1 MKKMFLLFICLFI
14 CGCQKNDELVD
25 KHIVLLNEKIEVY
38 SDTYLYDLFNVFD
51 IKLESK
57 NNLIN
62 TKKLGLNSTIV
73 EYVFDN
79 HSYNY
84 KIEYEV
90 VDTTPPKYLGGTNK
104 TILVNYAGDLCNLIL
119 HGDNYDKDV
128 TCEIEGN
135 YDLSKAGKYNVIY
148 HYKDSSNNTTSA
160 NVTLNVVNKL
170 SSSKPASNKK
180 NNFSDI
186 LKKYKN
192 DNTEVGIDIS
202 KWQGEIDF
210 NKVKE
215 DGATF
220 VIMRIGAQG
229 EAGGELYIDK
239 YFKDNI
245 KKAKEAGLKVGVYL
259 YSIATTS
266 TEAEEQ
272 AMWVINTLDG
282 VKLDL
287 PVVFDWENWHKW
299 NEYSLSFYD
308 INNICDVFLKT
319 IEHYG
324 YDGMLYSSK
333 FYLENIWDTSMD
345 YPVWLAHYTNETNY
359 SGKYLIWQMSNTG
372 RIDGINGDVDINVMY
387 KEDSFE

>member
-1 MKKMFLLFICLFI
+1 MKKILILLICLFI
-14 CGCQKNDELVD
+14 CGCQKKDELVD
-25 KHIVLLNEKIEVY
+25 KHIVLVNEKIEVY

-51 IKLESK
+51 IKIESK
-57 NNLIN
+57 NSLIN
-62 TKKLGLNSTIV
+62 TKKLGLNSANV

-148 HYKDSSNNTTSA
+148 HYKDSSNNTTSV

-192 DNTEVGIDIS
+192 DNTEVGIDVS

-215 DGATF
+215 AGASF

-229 EAGGELYIDK
+229 EAGGELYVDK

-266 TEAEEQ
+266 SEAKEQ
-272 AMWVINTLDG
+272 AKWVINTLDG
-282 VKLDL
+282 DKLDL

-319 IEHYG
+319 IENYG

-345 YPVWLAHYTNETNY
+345 YPVWLAHYTDKTNY

-387 KEDSFE
+387 YND